1 LENPAPHSASSSFR
15 GFALRALAGFE
26 AYRYVVLRVP
36 GMWWMVPFF
45 YTPVLSRLLGHPIY
59 NWIAQNRA
67 RLSARSGENPGN
79 LDSVARA

>member
-1 LENPAPHSASSSFR
+1 VVSDAQVEK
-15 GFALRALAGFE
+15 ALYTVLPDGRALAGFE